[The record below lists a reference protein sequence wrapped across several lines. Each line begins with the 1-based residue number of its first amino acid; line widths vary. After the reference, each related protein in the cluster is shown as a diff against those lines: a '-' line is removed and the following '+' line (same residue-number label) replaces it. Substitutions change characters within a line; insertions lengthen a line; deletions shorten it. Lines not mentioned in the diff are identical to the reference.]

1 MPRAYWSILNTF
13 LNNKKIPNIPPLNVD
28 GKIISNFDKTVELFN
43 SHFAPQCPPINNSSV
58 LQSLEYKTNGRLAA
72 VNIKEDESY
81 LILKNLNS
89 EKAHGWI
96 NISIRMIQLCGKA
109 IEKPLQILFMS
120 FLKEGLYPDDW
131 KKSKRVPLHK
141 KESKNVIKNYRLS
154 SLLPVF
160 SKVFE
165 RIIFNSLFYYLIENK
180 LFTECQ
186 SGLYQVIIASHN
198 SFPLQTRYTNLL
210 IVTLQ
215 SMEERLF

>member
-1 MPRAYWSILNTF
+1 
-13 LNNKKIPNIPPLNVD
+13 
-28 GKIISNFDKTVELFN
+28 
-43 SHFAPQCPPINNSSV
+43 
-58 LQSLEYKTNGRLAA
+58 
-72 VNIKEDESY
+72 
-81 LILKNLNS
+81 
-89 EKAHGWI
+89 
-96 NISIRMIQLCGKA
+96 MIQLRGKA